1 MEFFYK
7 AVTKEGQPVEG
18 KMASSDE
25 FVLGNILKDQGLV
38 VLSIRKEKNTGI
50 SNFFKKHAVLGKV
63 SIHEKIIFGRNLAA
77 MLGAGLSLSRALSV
91 MERQQ
96 RNKMFKQVLANIN
109 NSIKE
114 GASLSIA
121 LKEHPKIFPSLFI
134 AMVHAGEESGDL
146 VRSLITVSDQTEK
159 IYLLQKRIQGA
170 LIYPGVIM
178 SAMLIIGIAMLV
190 FVVPTLTGTF
200 QELGV
205 DLPASTQL
213 IIDTSDFI
221 KNNTL
226 LLFIGLAIF
235 IGAMVVAFKTKK
247 GQRILDFIF
256 LNIPLI
262 SPMIKETNT
271 ARTARTLSALLSSGV
286 SYLEAVRI
294 TKDVLQNS
302 YYKNILAKVEKNV
315 ELGLPVSKV
324 FSEAEKYY
332 PVFVS
337 EMIAVGEETG
347 ELSNMLIK
355 VSEFYEGE
363 VDQKTKNLS
372 TVIEPFLMV
381 FIGAAV
387 GFFAVSMISPM
398 YSLVGEI

>member
-18 KMASSDE
+18 KMTSSDE

-38 VLSIRKEKNTGI
+38 VLSIREEKNTGI
-50 SNFFKKHAVLGKV
+50 SNFLKKSLVLGKV

-77 MLGAGLSLSRALSV
+77 MLGAGLSLSRALSI

-96 RNKMFKQVLANIN
+96 RNKLFKQVLANIN

-114 GASLSIA
+114 GASLSMA
-121 LKEHPKIFPSLFI
+121 LKEHPKIFPALFI

-146 VRSLITVSDQTEK
+146 VRSLATVSDQTEK

-235 IGAMVVAFKTKK
+235 IGVMVMAFKTKK

-347 ELSNMLIK
+347 ELSNMLVK
-355 VSEFYEGE
+355 VAEFYESE

-398 YSLVGEI
+398 YSLVEEI

>member
-18 KMASSDE
+18 KMDSSDE

-38 VLSIRKEKNTGI
+38 VLSVRKEKNTGI
-50 SNFFKKHAVLGKV
+50 SNFFKKYAVLGKV

-114 GASLSIA
+114 GASLSMA
-121 LKEHPKIFPSLFI
+121 LKEHPKIFPALFI

-146 VRSLITVSDQTEK
+146 VRSLATVSDQTEK

-200 QELGV
+200 QDLGV

-235 IGAMVVAFKTKK
+235 IGLMIMAFKTKK

-347 ELSNMLIK
+347 ELSNMLVK
-355 VSEFYEGE
+355 VSEFYESE